1 MALTIILIIL
11 SSVSI
16 VLLLMLWV
24 KNPERKIGELSTK
37 VELFEREQERI
48 ERMLKDEMS
57 QNREEL
63 RSETRQLREELHNLF
78 TNFIQTNEQ
87 KLELVRGTVEQRLK
101 DLQEE
106 NSRKL
111 EQMREVVDEK
121 LHTTLEK
128 RLNESFK
135 LVSERLEMV
144 ARGLGEMQNLASSV
158 GDLKKVLSNVKA
170 RGIVGEIQLG
180 ALLDQIL
187 TKEQYSKNVKTKR
200 GSNEMVEFAI
210 KLPGKDDKGAPV
222 WLPIDAK
229 FHVEDYQRL
238 LDAYDKGDAGL
249 IEQAG
254 KELENKILNSAK
266 DIHDKYLDPPNT
278 TDFAIMFLP
287 VEGLYAEVIR
297 RTGLFETL
305 QRKYKVTVTGPTTLT
320 AFLNSLQMGFRT
332 LAIEKR
338 SGEIWTLLSAIK
350 TEFENFGSLLE
361 KTRDKL
367 QKASDELENVAKRS
381 RIIGKK
387 LKDVQKLPEEEAHQ
401 LIGLEEEPDNS
412 KE

>member
-48 ERMLKDEMS
+48 ERTLKDEMS

>member
-48 ERMLKDEMS
+48 ERTLKDEMS

-63 RSETRQLREELHNLF
+63 RNETRQLREELHNLF